1 MFKKILKLSKWLI
14 ILAVFFVLAG
24 FSGVVGE
31 RFLMPWLSKFDSLQK
46 YSFFKKANEQVTI
59 INKTEQ
65 VNVKE
70 DYSVAKTA
78 EKTLPSVVS
87 IVSFEKDEAYTKEG
101 AFKSKIKSSQDIR
114 RNIKTGLNLT
124 GDGLIVSVM
133 DDVTRENLEKTQ
145 ATNYEKSEN
154 EMENLSAFEYKVL
167 AKNGKEYDAEI
178 KAVDPYSNLIFYK
191 IEEDNMAVPSLG
203 SSQDLE
209 VGEKM
214 VICGNAGG
222 EYQNTFSTGIL
233 QERNKTFT
241 LLNSELS
248 SSEKM
253 EGALMVN
260 AEINFSNIGGPVVDF
275 NGNVVGIANEVEK
288 DGSPEGFIMPIDQVK
303 SIMEEIIRNEEI
315 KRPTLGAYYL
325 SINREIALLN
335 NLPVNKGALVYSF
348 SGQQGL
354 AVIKNSPADKA
365 GIVIGDIITKIDN
378 TEIDLDNPLAKVV
391 SSYDPGDKIEI
402 EILRD
407 GEIIK
412 KEVELE

>member
-14 ILAVFFVLAG
+14 IIAAFLVLAG
-24 FSGVVGE
+24 FAGVVGE
-31 RFLMPWLSKFDSLQK
+31 RFLMPWLSGFDSLQK

-65 VNVKE
+65 VSVKE

-87 IVSFEKDEAYTKEG
+87 IVSFEKDEAYTEG
-101 AFKSKIKSSQDIR
+101 GTFKSKIKSSQDIQ
-114 RNIKTGLNLT
+114 RNIKTGLILT

-133 DDVTRENLEKTQ
+133 DDVTRENIEKTQ

-154 EMENLSAFEYKVL
+154 ELENLSVFEYKIL

-191 IEEDNMAVPSLG
+191 IKEDNLSVPSLG
-203 SSQDLE
+203 NSKNLE
-209 VGEKM
+209 TGEKL

-233 QERNKTFT
+233 QERDKTFT

-260 AEINFSNIGGPVVDF
+260 AEIDYRNIGGPVVDF

-288 DGSPEGFIMPIDQVK
+288 DGSKKGFVMPIDQVK
-303 SIMEEIIRNEEI
+303 SIMNEIIRKEEI

-335 NLPVNKGALVYSF
+335 NLPVNKGALIYSF

-354 AVIKNSPADKA
+354 AVIKDSPADKA
-365 GIVIGDIITKIDN
+365 GIVIGDIITKVEN
-378 TEIDLDNPLAKVV
+378 TEIDLNNPLAKVI
-391 SSYDPGDKIEI
+391 SSYNPGDKIEM

-407 GEIIK
+407 GENIK